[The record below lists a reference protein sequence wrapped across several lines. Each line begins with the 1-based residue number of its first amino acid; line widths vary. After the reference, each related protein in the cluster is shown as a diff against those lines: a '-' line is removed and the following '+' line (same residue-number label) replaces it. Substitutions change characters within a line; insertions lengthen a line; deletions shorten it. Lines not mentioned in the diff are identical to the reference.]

1 MSGPKTPDNAGE
13 NAAQLKAAETT
24 GEDTAGEAVSGSSNA
39 VPDKVERLLP
49 GRNNPKRSQGADYA
63 ANSSAFSAPRS
74 RRSLDQALKSAS
86 TAESSMSS
94 RIPAGVQNSFFLSQE
109 KNKDKLHRSPEENE
123 ERLRKLLGL
132 ADKNN
137 AEITTNVGGEN
148 SSSGG
153 NLLSDAQR
161 LVHNVDAVAG
171 HTDSEETST
180 DASEDEHAETD
191 GEPDTEQQVLDDE
204 DTEDE
209 PGSDDGVAEDSSA
222 ASATEED
229 HVEEA
234 HNEPEPAQST
244 ARVDTAPA
252 ASEQQVAQYEV
263 QPRRRDWS
271 NYTTEGT
278 HSRVES
284 FVRGFHALIGIERR
298 KVIQQLKLVTEED
311 LLETEQ
317 LLEEASAELEKY
329 SGYEDLSA
337 ELEEYK
343 EYKEL
348 AENNAAAYDELQE
361 QLTMLMDHCEQ
372 REAYIQQLREE
383 LSQSHGD
390 LSTANDLLGS
400 VDSALISIDTQKY
413 PNIVL
418 GKDYSGLVKIV
429 ADAEHAGESVTETE
443 NDNTASSGDN
453 ESEIESEE
461 ESDDAATDSAGE
473 SATPLIQVPDLPP
486 TTQEDIAQT
495 PEDYSDTLESAEE
508 STEEQQWKV
517 VAVQNYG
524 TAKDF
529 SFSEY
534 SPPGFRC
541 SIECIW
547 GSQKGADE

>member
-1 MSGPKTPDNAGE
+1 MTSGPMTPDNVGE
-13 NAAQLKAAETT
+13 NKAVEIVE
-24 GEDTAGEAVSGSSNA
+24 EDTAGEAVSGSSNA
-39 VPDKVERLLP
+39 VPDKVARPLP
-49 GRNNPKRSQGADYA
+49 GRNTPKRSQGQDYA
-63 ANSSAFSAPRS
+63 STSAAFSAPKS
-74 RRSLDQALKSAS
+74 RRSLDQALQSAS
-86 TAESSMSS
+86 TAENTMDS
-94 RIPAGVQNSFFLSQE
+94 RIPAGVQNSFLLSQE
-109 KNKDKLHRSPEENE
+109 KNKARLHRSPEENK
-123 ERLRKLLGL
+123 ERFQKLLGL
-132 ADKNN
+132 AAKNN
-137 AEITTNVGGEN
+137 TETTTSADGEN
-148 SSSGG
+148 STDREG
-153 NLLSDAQR
+153 LLSEAQR
-161 LVHNVDAVAG
+161 RVHNVDAVA
-171 HTDSEETST
+171 TQEESEQT
-180 DASEDEHAETD
+180 DADEH
-191 GEPDTEQQVLDDE
+191 TEIDDQSGVALLDDEDADDE
-204 DTEDE
+204 DTENGVESND
-209 PGSDDGVAEDSSA
+209 SVAEASSA
-222 ASATEED
+222 ASVVED
-229 HVEEA
+229 AHAEEA
-234 HNEPEPAQST
+234 HTEPEPTQST
-244 ARVDTAPA
+244 EPVVEHSATVATTPA

-271 NYTTEGT
+271 KYTTEGT

-284 FVRGFHALIGIERR
+284 FVRGFHSLIGIERR

-329 SGYEDLSA
+329 SGYEDLSV
-337 ELEEYK
+337 ELEEYR
-343 EYKEL
+343 EYKEI

-508 STEEQQWKV
+508 STEE
-517 VAVQNYG
+517 
-524 TAKDF
+524 
-529 SFSEY
+529 
-534 SPPGFRC
+534 
-541 SIECIW
+541 
-547 GSQKGADE
+547 

>member
-1 MSGPKTPDNAGE
+1 MTSGPMTPDNVGE
-13 NAAQLKAAETT
+13 NKAVEIVE
-24 GEDTAGEAVSGSSNA
+24 EDTAGEAVSGSSNA
-39 VPDKVERLLP
+39 VPNKVARPLP
-49 GRNNPKRSQGADYA
+49 GRNTPKRSQGQDYA
-63 ANSSAFSAPRS
+63 STSAAFSAPKS
-74 RRSLDQALKSAS
+74 RRSLDQALQSAS
-86 TAESSMSS
+86 TAENTMDS

-109 KNKDKLHRSPEENE
+109 KNKARLHRSPEENQ
-123 ERLRKLLGL
+123 ERFRKLLGL

-137 AEITTNVGGEN
+137 AETTTNAGGEN
-148 SSSGG
+148 SSNGE

-161 LVHNVDAVAG
+161 RVHNVDVVAG
-171 HTDSEETST
+171 NT
-180 DASEDEHAETD
+180 DAEDASADEHAETD
-191 GEPDTEQQVLDDE
+191 GELDTEQQVLDDE

-209 PGSDDGVAEDSSA
+209 PESDDGVAEDSFA

-244 ARVDTAPA
+244 ASVATTQA

-372 REAYIQQLREE
+372 REAYIQQLRGE
-383 LSQSHGD
+383 LSQVHEK
-390 LSTANDLLGS
+390 LSTADDLLGS
-400 VDSALISIDTQKY
+400 VNGALVSIDTQKY

-418 GKDYSGLVKIV
+418 NKDYSGLAKVV
-429 ADAEHAGESVTETE
+429 ADAEHAGENTGESDTETD
-443 NDNTASSGDN
+443 NDNAEPSEDNDSDIEPDNAAADTAKD
-453 ESEIESEE
+453 
-461 ESDDAATDSAGE
+461 
-473 SATPLIQVPDLPP
+473 
-486 TTQEDIAQT
+486 
-495 PEDYSDTLESAEE
+495 
-508 STEEQQWKV
+508 STEEDDTLDSGE
-517 VAVQNYG
+517 QNV
-524 TAKDF
+524 
-529 SFSEY
+529 
-534 SPPGFRC
+534 
-541 SIECIW
+541 
-547 GSQKGADE
+547 DE

>member
-1 MSGPKTPDNAGE
+1 MSGPITPDNAGE
-13 NAAQLKAAETT
+13 NAPQSKAVETT
-24 GEDTAGEAVSGSSNA
+24 GEDTAGEAVSGSSNS
-39 VPDKVERLLP
+39 VPSKVERSLP
-49 GRNNPKRSQGADYA
+49 GRNTPKRSQGQDYA
-63 ANSSAFSAPRS
+63 STSAAFSAPRS
-74 RRSLDQALKSAS
+74 RRSLDQALQSAS
-86 TAESSMSS
+86 TAESSMNS
-94 RIPAGVQNSFFLSQE
+94 RIPAGVQNSFFLSHE

-137 AEITTNVGGEN
+137 AETTTNAGGEN
-148 SSSGG
+148 SSNGE

-161 LVHNVDAVAG
+161 RVHNVDIVAG
-171 HTDSEETST
+171 NTGNKE
-180 DASEDEHAETD
+180 ASEDTSADEHAETD
-191 GEPDTEQQVLDDE
+191 GEPDTEQQ
-204 DTEDE
+204 DE
-209 PGSDDGVAEDSSA
+209 PESDDGVAEDSSA

-244 ARVDTAPA
+244 EQGIEHPARVDTTRA
-252 ASEQQVAQYEV
+252 ASEQEVAHYEA

-271 NYTTEGT
+271 NYTTEGA

-284 FVRGFHALIGIERR
+284 FVRSFHALIGIERR

-311 LLETEQ
+311 LIETEQ

-372 REAYIQQLREE
+372 REAYIQQLRGE
-383 LSQSHGD
+383 LSQTYED

-443 NDNTASSGDN
+443 NDNTASSEDN
-453 ESEIESEE
+453 ESDIEP
-461 ESDDAATDSAGE
+461 DDAETDEPTDSAE
-473 SATPLIQVPDLPP
+473 EDAPDLIQVPDIPP
-486 TTQEDIAQT
+486 TTQEDIVQT
-495 PEDYSDTLESAEE
+495 PEEYSDTLESVEE
-508 STEEQQWKV
+508 NTEE
-517 VAVQNYG
+517 
-524 TAKDF
+524 
-529 SFSEY
+529 
-534 SPPGFRC
+534 
-541 SIECIW
+541 
-547 GSQKGADE
+547 